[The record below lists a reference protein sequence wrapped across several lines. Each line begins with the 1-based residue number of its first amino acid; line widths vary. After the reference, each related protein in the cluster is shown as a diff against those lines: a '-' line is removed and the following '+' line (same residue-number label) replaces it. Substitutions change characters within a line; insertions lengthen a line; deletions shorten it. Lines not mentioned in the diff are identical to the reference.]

1 MTDQTAEVIEFIWAR
16 HPELDI
22 ETITKCVAAMS
33 EWVAL
38 EMEKDYEAAP

>member
-1 MTDQTAEVIEFIWAR
+1 MTDQRSEVIEFIWKK

-22 ETITKCVAAMS
+22 EAITKCVAAMS

-38 EMEKDYEAAP
+38 EVEKDHQP